1 MEKYDYRSAVSED
14 IREYFKEHDI
24 VVTPINR
31 VEVENKLNEDLMMSD
46 SVTGNASGS
55 YTFNTWEAEENLCH
69 NYDLLQDAADE
80 FCDDLG
86 EWIKKGAET
95 CDVIIRCYLVPF
107 CLSEVL
113 DEVEIEIETLQEL
126 ADYINESDKWPQE
139 VSGIIEANE
148 WEDLTGNDDEVCS
161 DGYDKVVMENG
172 KAVVREIEEKEE

>member
-14 IREYFKEHDI
+14 IREYLKEHDI

-31 VEVENKLNEDLMMSD
+31 TEIENKLNDDLMMSD

-55 YTFNTWEAEENLCH
+55 YTFNAWKAEEYLCH
-69 NYDLLQDAADE
+69 NLELLQEASEE

-95 CDVIIRCYLVPF
+95 CDVIIRCYLVPS

-113 DEVEIEIETLQEL
+113 DDVEIQIETLQEL
-126 ADYINESDKWPQE
+126 ADYINESEEIPE
-139 VSGIIEANE
+139 NVMGIIEANE
-148 WEDLTGNDDEVCS
+148 WEDLT
-161 DGYDKVVMENG
+161 DGYSEICGDGSSKLIFEEG
-172 KAVVREIEEKEE
+172 KAVVVEIEED

>member
-14 IREYFKEHDI
+14 IREYLKEHDI

-31 VEVENKLNEDLMMSD
+31 TEIENKLNDDLMMSD

-55 YTFNTWEAEENLCH
+55 YTFNAWKAEEYLCH
-69 NYDLLQDAADE
+69 NLELLQEASEE

-95 CDVIIRCYLVPF
+95 CDVVIRCYLVPR

-113 DEVEIEIETLQEL
+113 DNAEIEIETLQDL
-126 ADYINESDKWPQE
+126 ADYINESEEIPE
-139 VSGIIEANE
+139 NVMGIIEANE
-148 WEDLTGNDDEVCS
+148 WEDLT
-161 DGYDKVVMENG
+161 DGYSEICGDGSSKLIFEEG
-172 KAVVREIEEKEE
+172 KAVVVEIEED

>member
-14 IREYFKEHDI
+14 IREYLKENDI

-31 VEVENKLNEDLMMSD
+31 MEIENKLNEDLMMSD

-55 YTFNTWEAEENLCH
+55 YTFNAWKAEEYLCH
-69 NYDLLQDAADE
+69 NLELLQEAADE

-86 EWIKKGAET
+86 EWIQKGAET

-113 DEVEIEIETLQEL
+113 DEV
-126 ADYINESDKWPQE
+126 
-139 VSGIIEANE
+139 
-148 WEDLTGNDDEVCS
+148 
-161 DGYDKVVMENG
+161 
-172 KAVVREIEEKEE
+172 

>member
-1 MEKYDYRSAVSED
+1 MEKYDYRSAVRED
-14 IREYFKEHDI
+14 IRGYLQEHDI

-31 VEVENKLNEDLMMSD
+31 TEIENKLNEDLITSD

-55 YTFNTWEAEENLCH
+55 YTFNAWEAEENLCH
-69 NYDLLQDAADE
+69 NLELLQEASTE

-86 EWIKKGAET
+86 EWIQKGAET
-95 CDVIIRCYLVPF
+95 CDVIIRCYLVPS

-126 ADYINESDKWPQE
+126 ADYINNADEMPSN
-139 VSGIIEANE
+139 VIGIIKANE

-161 DGYDKVVMENG
+161 DGYNKVVMENG
-172 KAVVREIEEKEE
+172 KAVVREIEEEEE

>member
-14 IREYFKEHDI
+14 IREYLKEHDI

-31 VEVENKLNEDLMMSD
+31 VEIENKLNEDLMMHD

-55 YTFNTWEAEENLCH
+55 YTFNAWQAEENLCH
-69 NYDLLQDAADE
+69 NLGLLQEASEE

-86 EWIKKGAET
+86 EWIQKGAET
-95 CDVIIRCYLVPF
+95 CDVIIRCYLVPL

-126 ADYINESDKWPQE
+126 ADYINDSDEIPDN
-139 VSGIIEANE
+139 VSGIVDANN
-148 WEDLTGNDDEVCS
+148 WDDLSGEGTKICRDD
-161 DGYDKVVMENG
+161 YKVLMLDEYG
-172 KAVVREIEEKEE
+172 KAIIIEIEED